1 MMAVVELADLESLY
15 RREYRR
21 FLRVALAILR
31 DESRAVDAVQDA
43 FASAIRRRG
52 QFRGEGPLAAWVWR
66 MVVNAA
72 LKERGRPRLR
82 EFHEF
87 EIAVPREEPTPVAEA
102 IARLPERQRLAL
114 FLRYYADLDYQ
125 SIATALQVST
135 GTVGATLSA
144 AHSSLRRLLQEVRP

>member
-1 MMAVVELADLESLY
+1 MMAAVELADLESLY

-72 LKERGRPRLR
+72 LKERGRPRPRGFPEL
-82 EFHEF
+82 

-102 IARLPERQRLAL
+102 IARLPERQRLVL
-114 FLRYYADLDYQ
+114 FLRYYADLDYR
-125 SIATALQVST
+125 SIATALEVST
-135 GTVGATLSA
+135 GTVGATLNA

>member
-1 MMAVVELADLESLY
+1 MAGVELADLESLY

-52 QFRGEGPLAAWVWR
+52 QFRGEGPLGAWVWR

-72 LKERGRPRLR
+72 LEERGRPRPR
-82 EFHEF
+82 EVREL

-102 IARLPERQRLAL
+102 IAQLPERQRLVL